1 VVTKSGN
8 MTFVYGAVALLSVL
22 LLIGYL
28 LWEKKKERRFMAL
41 FSCVA
46 VVNCGYFRQAVA
58 HTLTGAMMVNRLSYL
73 GAACSMLVLL
83 LIIMDVCRIR
93 RVKWVAGILAGISTL
108 AFLLAASGDWVG
120 LCYKAVSIETVNG
133 MTRLIKDYG
142 FLHILYAGY
151 MLPILYGSDAV
162 FDLQHAPG
170 LRHRP
175 ARWHSGQCSDSDPV
189 EHQTGSSR

>member
-1 VVTKSGN
+1 MVTKSGN

-73 GAACSMLVLL
+73 GAACSMLVML

-93 RVKWVAGILAGISTL
+93 RVKWVAGILAG
-108 AFLLAASGDWVG
+108 FLFGEV
-120 LCYKAVSIETVNG
+120 
-133 MTRLIKDYG
+133 
-142 FLHILYAGY
+142 
-151 MLPILYGSDAV
+151 
-162 FDLQHAPG
+162 PG
-170 LRHRP
+170 LIQLAGGALILGGVYSYSKIER
-175 ARWHSGQCSDSDPV
+175 AAG
-189 EHQTGSSR
+189 